1 MKKAWMTLEATT
13 VKVVIGVMKETQ
25 LRIPIQPQ
33 PTQAISMDQ
42 SRMILVENAQLENS
56 AVLLSFISKNALM
69 VSALMRLD

>member
-1 MKKAWMTLEATT
+1 MTLEATT

-42 SRMILVENAQLENS
+42 SQKLILVENAQLENS
-56 AVLLSFISKNALM
+56 AVLLSFISKSALM